1 MPAFYFKF
9 YDMRIGFDAKRA
21 FLNQAGLGN
30 YGRNTLSAL
39 QKYYPR
45 HDYILYTPEI
55 KTDLFKEYPLF
66 ENVAPDN
73 FFTRLFKSYWRHY
86 SISKRME
93 SDKLD
98 LFHGLSNELPAGIH
112 RVKIPTVVTIHDLI
126 FMNFPLWYKRVDRT
140 IYLKKVKYACDTASK
155 IIAISNHTRT
165 DLVNQLQIDPQRI
178 EVIYQSISERYY
190 FHSVKDQIDDLL
202 AKYNLPRQYIL
213 TVGTIE
219 PRKNHLAVLKAI
231 NRLDLDMPYVIIGKS
246 TAYKAELVEFINMNR
261 LTNQVYFLHDVPDID
276 LPALYKQAI
285 CMVYLSHYE
294 GFGLPVVEAMASGC
308 PVIASSVSCLPE
320 IGAEAAMYCEPD
332 DETSLGEMLIKMASD
347 NELRNNLSQLG
358 KRRSQF
364 FHPEERVNALM
375 ELYQKLINQ

>member
-1 MPAFYFKF
+1 M

-30 YGRNTLSAL
+30 YSRNTLSAL
-39 QKYYPR
+39 QKYYPH
-45 HDYILYTPEI
+45 HDYILYTPEL
-55 KTDLFKEYPLF
+55 KTDIFKEYPLF
-66 ENVAPDN
+66 DLVTPDN
-73 FFTRLFKSYWRHY
+73 FLTRLFKSYWRHY
-86 SISKRME
+86 AISKRIGK
-93 SDKLD
+93 DKIEI
-98 LFHGLSNELPAGIH
+98 FHGLSNELPFGIH
-112 RVKIPTVVTIHDLI
+112 QANISAVVTIHDLI
-126 FMNFPLWYKRVDRT
+126 FMRFPLWYKPIDRK
-140 IYLKKVKYACDTASK
+140 IYLKKVKYACNTASK

-165 DLVNQLQIDPQRI
+165 DLINRLQIDPERI

-190 FHSVKDQIDDLL
+190 FHSIKDQIDEML
-202 AKYNLPRQYIL
+202 AKYNLPPRYIL

-219 PRKNHLAVLKAI
+219 PRKNQLAVLKAI
-231 NRLDLDMPYVIIGKS
+231 NRLNLDIPYVIIGKS

-261 LTNQVYFLHDVPDID
+261 LSDQVYFLHDVPDID
-276 LPALYKQAI
+276 LPALYQQAI

-320 IGAEAAMYCEPD
+320 IGDDAALYCEPD
-332 DETSLGEMLIKMASD
+332 DETCLSEMLRKITNDS
-347 NELRNNLSQLG
+347 ELRNSLSERG

-375 ELYQKLINQ
+375 ELYQKLINR